1 MAGGAGGGECSNGR
15 LGLWLLPTLTVDG
28 CCEQGEPTEGAVLT
42 ILLHFY
48 RRNYPAFANA
58 AKVKEFIH
66 YYQAKAAAVRLSRTM
81 IAGIWVAFFQECQQ

>member
-1 MAGGAGGGECSNGR
+1 M
-15 LGLWLLPTLTVDG
+15 
-28 CCEQGEPTEGAVLT
+28 LT

-66 YYQAKAAAVRLSRTM
+66 YYQAKAAAVSLPRTM

>member
-15 LGLWLLPTLTVDG
+15 LGLWLPTLTVER

-66 YYQAKAAAVRLSRTM
+66 YYQAKAAAVRLPAR
-81 IAGIWVAFFQECQQ
+81 

>member
-1 MAGGAGGGECSNGR
+1 M
-15 LGLWLLPTLTVDG
+15 
-28 CCEQGEPTEGAVLT
+28 LT

-66 YYQAKAAAVRLSRTM
+66 YYQAKAAAVSRTAAVFYCWHLGC
-81 IAGIWVAFFQECQQ
+81 ILPRVPAIIVRTGCRCRRF

>member
-1 MAGGAGGGECSNGR
+1 
-15 LGLWLLPTLTVDG
+15 
-28 CCEQGEPTEGAVLT
+28 VLT

-66 YYQAKAAAVRLSRTM
+66 YYQAKAAAVRLPRTM